1 MALGMASAMAVSA
14 VWVASAMVVSAVWAA
29 SAMVVSAV
37 WAASAMAV
45 SAVSVDT
52 AALVASVAS
61 AILVSIEHCEVN
73 KSHDTTLTRFQRP
86 SAQLFQPYAI

>member
-14 VWVASAMVVSAVWAA
+14 VWAASAMVVSAVWAA

-45 SAVSVDT
+45 SVDT

-61 AILVSIEHCEVN
+61 AILVSIEHSEVN